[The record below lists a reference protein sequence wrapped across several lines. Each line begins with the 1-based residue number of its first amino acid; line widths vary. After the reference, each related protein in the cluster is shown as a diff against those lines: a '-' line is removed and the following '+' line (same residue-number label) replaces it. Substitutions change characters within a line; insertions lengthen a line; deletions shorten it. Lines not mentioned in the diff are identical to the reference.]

1 MFFPNKQY
9 NFLTNKC
16 EKCPSGFRCWDTNP
30 QPLVHESSPVTTRLG
45 FPPNVILLNYPLYLC
60 SCKLQVVFSP
70 FCTLTAFQFRE
81 KEWTRNVVLTA
92 SASSI
97 FHPFKSGYFCSSFG
111 LRDVIELNVMSPILC
126 LKMAHHRPLFHLFSS
141 FLTNITIFI
150 TIKCDKCPSS
160 IQCRDSNQRPSEYE
174 FLPKATRPGL
184 PMSPILC

>member
-1 MFFPNKQY
+1 MAKALFCNEIINCIYTVLWFFRFEFVYSKLAKTNISNFLKLAHARPLVYFCFFQTN
-9 NFLTNKC
+9 NTIFLTNKC

-97 FHPFKSGYFCSSFG
+97 FTLSSQDIFVP
-111 LRDVIELNVMSPILC
+111 RSVCVTSLN
-126 LKMAHHRPLFHLFSS
+126 
-141 FLTNITIFI
+141 
-150 TIKCDKCPSS
+150 
-160 IQCRDSNQRPSEYE
+160 
-174 FLPKATRPGL
+174 
-184 PMSPILC
+184 

>member
-1 MFFPNKQY
+1 MPHKLFLFNWKIADWALQSTVLWFLRFEFVYSKLAKTNISNFLKLAHARPLVYFCFFQTN
-9 NFLTNKC
+9 NTIFLTNKC
-16 EKCPSGFRCWDTNP
+16 EKCPSGFWCWDTNP
-30 QPLVHESSPVTTRLG
+30 QPLEHESSPVTTRLG

-97 FHPFKSGYFCSSFG
+97 FHPFKSGYFCTSFG

-126 LKMAHHRPLFHLFSS
+126 
-141 FLTNITIFI
+141 
-150 TIKCDKCPSS
+150 
-160 IQCRDSNQRPSEYE
+160 
-174 FLPKATRPGL
+174 
-184 PMSPILC
+184 